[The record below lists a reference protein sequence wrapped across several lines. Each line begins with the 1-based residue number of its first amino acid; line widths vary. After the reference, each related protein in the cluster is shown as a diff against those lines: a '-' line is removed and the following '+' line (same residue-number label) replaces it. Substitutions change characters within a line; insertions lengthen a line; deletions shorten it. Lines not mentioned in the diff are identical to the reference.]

1 MNLNRKIQIAII
13 FLAGALLTYAGVY
26 FYRQAQLLQKMQVG
40 FSGGKIKSLSLSSI
54 TLELGLKFSNVSD
67 IDITIQTYAFDVYI
81 NGKAI
86 MKIIAPPPFII
97 TGGTDTTTMVDV
109 TFEPKSTL
117 ANLFSGD
124 VITALLF
131 DYSKVIVQIKG
142 PITLSSAGIT
152 VDKYQ
157 IDQSQTLADLIAMGS

>member
-1 MNLNRKIQIAII
+1 MKNRNIQIILL
-13 FLAGALLTYAGVY
+13 FLCGALLTYAGVF
-26 FYRQAQLLQKMQVG
+26 FYQQAQLLQKMKVG

-54 TLELGLKFSNVSD
+54 TLELGLKFSNLSA
-67 IDITIQTYAFDVYI
+67 IDITIQSYAFDVLI

-86 MKIIAPPPFII
+86 MKITPPPPFVI
-97 TGGTDTTTMVDV
+97 TGESDTVTKVDV

-117 ANLFSGD
+117 SNIFSGD
-124 VITALLF
+124 VITAILF

-142 PITLSSAGIT
+142 PITLSSAGVT
-152 VDKYQ
+152 VNNYQ